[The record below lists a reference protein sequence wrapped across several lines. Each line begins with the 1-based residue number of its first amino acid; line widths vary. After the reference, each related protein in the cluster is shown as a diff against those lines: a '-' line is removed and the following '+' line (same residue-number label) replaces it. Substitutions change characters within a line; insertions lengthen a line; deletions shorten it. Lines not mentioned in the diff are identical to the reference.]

1 MSSLRLHGSR
11 LSAVHRKDWLA
22 VLVGAGG
29 FVFGMRPPAR
39 MGEDVGALPARG
51 RSSVHRYKRASNQI
65 GNRQSQIGNPMK
77 ATAIANG
84 IYQDPRGRFWIR
96 PVIAGKRTWKK
107 LYALVFKH
115 AREEAADLLAAH
127 RRSLSGGCRSPFI
140 RATNFAE
147 LARLYLAAGCPDS
160 RGDARNEEFVTLEK
174 VRIDNLTRYYGA
186 VPLEDI
192 DLTTLAAYRIWRI
205 KRVTRGSGLRTV
217 ELDWV
222 SLSNV
227 MSYGTRI
234 RPRLVE
240 VNQVASRWRLR
251 EDNPRVSSTAEKIRH
266 CREFAPADGN
276 ELHLL
281 AQFFFDEPR
290 SQAVGWQMLFEAFT
304 GVRTSEAIRLRAD
317 AATRDVPG
325 FIEGNLLFIAR
336 SKRGINPW
344 ILITPELRDLL
355 DAFWNWHRLTHAGNP
370 WWFPGQTTSG
380 EVAELRPLSKFSLN
394 QALHRASAHL
404 GLPKRTS
411 HALRSFY
418 VTMRRGHGASEAQI
432 ADEIGVTSVAL
443 VGQVYGSRPPNWDG
457 LRRLK
462 YWPDNAAP
470 AWHRWKPQA
479 NGELDFTSSVEK
491 IVAIKP

>member
-1 MSSLRLHGSR
+1 
-11 LSAVHRKDWLA
+11 V
-22 VLVGAGG
+22 
-29 FVFGMRPPAR
+29 
-39 MGEDVGALPARG
+39 
-51 RSSVHRYKRASNQI
+51 
-65 GNRQSQIGNPMK
+65 K
-77 ATAIANG
+77 ATVIANG
-84 IYQDPRGRFWIR
+84 IYQDAHGRFWIR
-96 PVIAGKRTWKK
+96 PVVGGKRTWKK
-107 LYALVFKH
+107 LYALVFRH
-115 AREEAADLLAAH
+115 AQEEAADLLVAH
-127 RRSLSGGCRSPFI
+127 RRSLSGGSRSPFV
-140 RATNFAE
+140 RAKNFGD
-147 LARLYLAAGCPDS
+147 LAALYLAAGCPNS
-160 RGDARNEEFVTLEK
+160 RGMARNARFIALEK
-174 VRIDNLTRYYGA
+174 VRLENLKRYYGPT
-186 VPLEDI
+186 PLEDI
-192 DLTTLAAYRIWRI
+192 DLTTLGAYRNWRI
-205 KRVTRGSGLRTV
+205 KRVTRGAGLRTV

-222 SLSNV
+222 TLSNV
-227 MSYGTRI
+227 MAYGTWIKPRLVDI
-234 RPRLVE
+234 NRVASRPRLRTE
-240 VNQVASRWRLR
+240 
-251 EDNPRVSSTAEKIRH
+251 NPLGSSTAETIHH
-266 CREFAPADGN
+266 CREFAPTDGN

-317 AATRDVPG
+317 AKTRDVPG

-344 ILITPELRDLL
+344 ILITPELRDFL
-355 DAFWNWHRLTHAGNP
+355 DSFWNWHRLTHAGNP
-370 WWFPGQTTSG
+370 WWFPGQTTTG
-380 EVAELRPLSKFSLN
+380 DVAELRPLSKFSMN

-479 NGELDFTSSVEK
+479 NGELDLTSTEK